1 LAGLNAAA
9 AASCTAPEYRQFD
22 FWIGDWNVFDFGNL
36 TTMVARV
43 RVDRIL
49 DGCVLREDYRGSDG
63 KKGQSFS
70 IFDESTKVWR
80 QSWVTNRGEWL
91 QLEGELQAGEMI
103 LRAVDRTA
111 DRREKL
117 IRGVWKPDR
126 GGVRETAVTSTD
138 GGKTWKPWFDLWFQP
153 HKP

>member
-1 LAGLNAAA
+1 
-9 AASCTAPEYRQFD
+9 
-22 FWIGDWNVFDFGNL
+22 
-36 TTMVARV
+36 
-43 RVDRIL
+43 
-49 DGCVLREDYRGSDG
+49 
-63 KKGQSFS
+63 
-70 IFDESTKVWR
+70 
-80 QSWVTNRGEWL
+80 
-91 QLEGELQAGEMI
+91 MI

>member
-1 LAGLNAAA
+1 
-9 AASCTAPEYRQFD
+9 
-22 FWIGDWNVFDFGNL
+22 
-36 TTMVARV
+36 
-43 RVDRIL
+43 
-49 DGCVLREDYRGSDG
+49 
-63 KKGQSFS
+63 
-70 IFDESTKVWR
+70 
-80 QSWVTNRGEWL
+80 VTNRGEWL

-138 GGKTWKPWFDLWFQP
+138 GGKTWKPWFDLWFRP